1 MNAEEGWFEMNFVW
15 DAAIKAKKEGLHK
28 EDMTYTPADNGSPD
42 SELAFDYLNRSTV
55 GSEPIP
61 VNALYRFS
69 AIFQYLLHPDVRY
82 LLEKDKE
89 EFIEKAFDCIMHIL
103 CEVDLHHGI
112 TRQEC
117 YVRKLRQELLQGVFG
132 EEAANVVRDLTMEGQ
147 LAVAEELLHT
157 MQCGSSLQGFSH
169 AFHRL
174 FPQGIL
180 YQSRLTPNELYAY
193 LDEPQLQARE
203 QMWQLFCHLFLPL
216 DFSVRVFWQ
225 VHFGIIGLDGTM
237 KDKNALF

>member
-1 MNAEEGWFEMNFVW
+1 MNFIW
-15 DAAIKAKKEGLHK
+15 DAAIRAKQQGQSKA
-28 EDMTYTPADNGSPD
+28 DMSYTPADNGSPYY
-42 SELAFDYLNRSTV
+42 ELAFDYLNRKEI
-55 GSEPIP
+55 GPEPIP

-89 EFIEKAFDCIMHIL
+89 EFITKAFDCLIHML

-117 YVRKLRQELLQGVFG
+117 YVRKLRQELLTGVFG
-132 EEAANVVRDLTMEGQ
+132 KEAADVVRDLPMERQ
-147 LAVAEELLHT
+147 LAVAGELLHT
-157 MQCGSSLQGFSH
+157 MQCGSSLQGFSR
-169 AFHRL
+169 AFRRL

-180 YQSRLTPNELYAY
+180 YQSRLSPNELYAY
-193 LDEPQLQARE
+193 LDEPQRQARE
-203 QMWQLFCHLFLPL
+203 HEWQLFCRLFLPL
-216 DFSVRVFWQ
+216 DFSIRVFWQ

-237 KDKNALF
+237 KDKIALF

>member
-1 MNAEEGWFEMNFVW
+1 MNFIW
-15 DAAIKAKKEGLHK
+15 DAALRAAEQGLKKEAMH
-28 EDMTYTPADNGSPD
+28 YTPAEKASPYY
-42 SELAFDYLNRSTV
+42 ELAFDYLNRREI
-55 GSEPIP
+55 GAEAMP

-89 EFIEKAFDCIMHIL
+89 EFIQKAFDCIMHIL
-103 CEVDLHHGI
+103 CEIDLHHGI

-117 YVRKLRQELLQGVFG
+117 YVRKLRQELLDGVFG
-132 EEAANVVRDLTMEGQ
+132 KEAAAVVRDLDREGQ

-157 MQCGSSLQGFSH
+157 MKCGSSLQGFSH
-169 AFHRL
+169 AFRRL
-174 FPQGIL
+174 FPKGIL

-193 LDEPQLQARE
+193 LDEPKLQARE
-203 QMWQLFCHLFLPL
+203 AEWQLFCRLFLPL

-237 KDKNALF
+237 KDKIALF

>member
-1 MNAEEGWFEMNFVW
+1 MNFIW
-15 DAAIKAKKEGLHK
+15 DAAIRAKRQGQSKAN
-28 EDMTYTPADNGSPD
+28 MSYTPADNGSPYY
-42 SELAFDYLNRSTV
+42 ELAFDYLNRKEI
-55 GSEPIP
+55 GPEPIP

-89 EFIEKAFDCIMHIL
+89 EFITKAFDCLLHML

-117 YVRKLRQELLQGVFG
+117 YVRKLRQELLTGVFG
-132 EEAANVVRDLTMEGQ
+132 KEAVDVVRDLPMERQ
-147 LAVAEELLHT
+147 LAVAGELLHT
-157 MQCGSSLQGFSH
+157 MQCGSSLQGFSR
-169 AFHRL
+169 AFRRL

-180 YQSRLTPNELYAY
+180 YQSRLSPNELDAY
-193 LDEPQLQARE
+193 LDEPKRQARE
-203 QMWQLFCHLFLPL
+203 HEWQLFCRLFLPL
-216 DFSVRVFWQ
+216 DFSIRVFWQ

-237 KDKNALF
+237 KDKIALF

>member
-1 MNAEEGWFEMNFVW
+1 MNFIW
-15 DAAIKAKKEGLHK
+15 DAAIKAKRQGLTKE
-28 EDMTYTPADNGSPD
+28 EMTYTPAENGSPYY
-42 SELAFDYLNRSTV
+42 ELAFDYLNRKEI
-55 GSEPIP
+55 GPEPIP
-61 VNALYRFS
+61 VNALFRFS

-82 LLEKDKE
+82 VLEKDKE
-89 EFIEKAFDCIMHIL
+89 AFIQKAFDCLMHIL

-117 YVRKLRQELLQGVFG
+117 YVRKLRQEILQGVFG
-132 EEAANVVRDLTMEGQ
+132 EEAAAVVRDLDMEGQ
-147 LAVAEELLHT
+147 LTVAEELFKT

-174 FPQGIL
+174 FPKGIL
-180 YQSRLTPNELYAY
+180 YQSRLSPNELYAY
-193 LDEPQLQARE
+193 LDEPRRQPRE
-203 QMWQLFCHLFLPL
+203 DMWQLFCHLFLPL

-237 KDKNALF
+237 KDQIALF

>member
-1 MNAEEGWFEMNFVW
+1 MNFIW
-15 DAAIKAKKEGLHK
+15 DAALRARKQGMRK
-28 EDMTYTPADNGSPD
+28 EDVAYVPAEDGSPYY
-42 SELAFDYLNRSTV
+42 ELSFDYLNRSEV
-55 GSEPIP
+55 GPEPVP

-89 EFIEKAFDCIMHIL
+89 EFIQKAFDSLLHIL

-117 YVRKLRQELLQGVFG
+117 YVRKLRQELLGGVFG
-132 EEAANVVRDLTMEGQ
+132 QGAAALTGSLTQKEQ
-147 LAVAEELLHT
+147 LVVAEELLHT
-157 MQCGSSLQGFSH
+157 IRCGSSLQGFGQ

-174 FPQGIL
+174 FPKGLL
-180 YQSRLTPNELYAY
+180 YQSRFTPNELYAY
-193 LDEPQLQARE
+193 LDEPEDQARE
-203 QMWQLFCHLFLPL
+203 RAWQSFCQLFLPL

-225 VHFGIIGLDGTM
+225 PHFGILGLDGTM
-237 KDKNALF
+237 KDDIALF